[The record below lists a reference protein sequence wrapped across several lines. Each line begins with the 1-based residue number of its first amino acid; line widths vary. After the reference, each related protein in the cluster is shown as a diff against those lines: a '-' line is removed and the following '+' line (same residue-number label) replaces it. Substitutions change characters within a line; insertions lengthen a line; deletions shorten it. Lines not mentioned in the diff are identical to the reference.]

1 MAQQHLAL
9 GIYSA
14 ELRASY
20 PPPEGAKSK
29 KKRKERLEHGALT
42 IYYQKSGQ
50 RIDLKVFDAQG
61 QMRPEALATFSKS
74 LYSPGA
80 HPTLGENAWIA
91 HHPRLL
97 TMLYYT
103 AHHYGKPVEIIS
115 AFRIPRKGSGSNH
128 GKGSRGG
135 SQSPRGQKKGPAL
148 VPRRQLRSC
157 RHRVVPKLYVHPP
170 RRSDAPIPLDRQVS
184 VRPAAEKPKTKSG
197 QAAKAR
203 HGSYSADSSYR
214 PTVRQGSF
222 SCGQASYRR
231 LS

>member
-1 MAQQHLAL
+1 MGVVERVAEKSIPAALWRAQQHFAL
-9 GIYSA
+9 GVYSA

-20 PPPEGAKSK
+20 PPHEGVKSK
-29 KKRKERLEHGALT
+29 RKRKARLEHGALT

-128 GKGSRGG
+128 GKGRAVDLRVPGVKRRALLSYLDVSFEAAGIGWYPNSTFIHLDARTRPYRWTDRSR
-135 SQSPRGQKKGPAL
+135 
-148 VPRRQLRSC
+148 
-157 RHRVVPKLYVHPP
+157 
-170 RRSDAPIPLDRQVS
+170 
-184 VRPAAEKPKTKSG
+184 SG
-197 QAAKAR
+197 QRQRNRKRKAGR
-203 HGSYSADSSYR
+203 LPKPGTD
-214 PTVRQGSF
+214 PTVPTVHIGPR
-222 SCGQASYRR
+222 
-231 LS
+231 